1 MCYNLFMDE
10 SFKPQVENKEKLTKR
25 ILFADDMDMVR
36 EMCIDLLTSEG
47 YLVDAVENGQLLLD
61 KLNEAKEKYDLVL
74 TDNNMGMP
82 ELKGID
88 VLRKIRGDERFKDL
102 PVIVSSGDDVEK
114 KVKELG
120 GVYVSKG
127 SGNRNLLENIKNLI
141 NPQKQP

>member
-1 MCYNLFMDE
+1 MDE